1 MSEDKCDKAAPTLE
15 SCIDDL
21 KRFHEDLKEVCIG
34 ADLDFQ
40 VERLDNIIGDF
51 VTTQTTIHGGGT
63 GND

>member
-1 MSEDKCDKAAPTLE
+1 MSEDKCDRTAPTLE

-40 VERLDNIIGDF
+40 VERLDNIIGDI
-51 VTTQTTIHGGGT
+51 VTVRIHGGGT